1 MERRHKKA
9 RTSLPLVSPPS
20 NHSTVTLRAGRLTP
34 DTRAEWIRP
43 LLRWMSTWGA
53 REGRREGRREER

>member
-1 MERRHKKA
+1 M
-9 RTSLPLVSPPS
+9 PLVSPPS
-20 NHSTVTLRAGRLTP
+20 NHSTVTLLAPRLTP